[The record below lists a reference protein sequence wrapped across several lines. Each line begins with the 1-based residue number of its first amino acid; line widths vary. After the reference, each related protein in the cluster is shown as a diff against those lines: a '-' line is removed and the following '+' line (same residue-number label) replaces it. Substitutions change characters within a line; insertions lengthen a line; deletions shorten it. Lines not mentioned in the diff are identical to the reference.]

1 MSRELVS
8 IDGISHSASDF
19 GNGSIEAYI
28 TVTGDIDV
36 LLNIAIINH
45 HDSLETDGATVAD
58 CTDQHERPVDY
69 TDEEVGEW
77 EAAIWGSAGVFED
90 YEKAVFAAQR
100 ERASEPDDGM

>member
-1 MSRELVS
+1 MSRKLVS

-45 HDSLETDGATVAD
+45 RDSLETDGATVIG
-58 CTDQHERPVDY
+58 CTDQYERPVDY
-69 TDEEVGEW
+69 TDAEVEAWVTAVW
-77 EAAIWGSAGVFED
+77 ESAGVFGD